1 MVSSEPSPLCCC
13 EYTNLQGQR
22 SHILAVCC
30 DCVDLDNSVDQCLKG
45 NSISGEKCDIICRV
59 VEDRIRIPWP
69 HGARQLDFGVVI
81 PPVVLLFSLH
91 LAAYQLVFTILV
103 LVYLPLFVV
112 FYYIYALKNRKTTWF
127 FVSWGLSSVCG
138 IYVMFMVCVSPHCV
152 AWHTAGISG
161 GFVTMLACY
170 VYVLISGRLLKQTFA
185 NDYSVERKDDL
196 NCCFCT
202 LGPFP
207 RFKHCRLVFG
217 FSYRQVDGRG
227 GGGGGWR
234 GAQGGT
240 YMIYMGV
247 CCTKG
252 MVFQP
257 S

>member
-1 MVSSEPSPLCCC
+1 MRHYLQSGRGSDKNPLATRSTSTGLWSCNTSGCSAVFIALGSVSACVYHSRIGLPPTLCC
-13 EYTNLQGQR
+13 
-22 SHILAVCC
+22 IL
-30 DCVDLDNSVDQCLKG
+30 L
-45 NSISGEKCDIICRV
+45 
-59 VEDRIRIPWP
+59 
-69 HGARQLDFGVVI
+69 
-81 PPVVLLFSLH
+81 
-91 LAAYQLVFTILV
+91 
-103 LVYLPLFVV
+103 
-112 FYYIYALKNRKTTWF
+112 IYALKNRKTTWF

-185 NDYSVERKDDL
+185 NDYSIERKDDL

-227 GGGGGWR
+227 WR
-234 GAQGGT
+234 WVERGPRGYLHDLYGSMLHQRNGLSAVL
-240 YMIYMGV
+240 IWN
-247 CCTKG
+247 
-252 MVFQP
+252 
-257 S
+257 